1 MFHVKQDPLAHLDAA
16 LADLRRAGTFRDPAP
31 ARWAGPRPS
40 FASNDYLGLAAEPLR
55 SGAPGGAG
63 ASRLL
68 GGTHAAHEA
77 LEADLADWV
86 GAPAALLFSSGYAA
100 NVSAVAALAGPGDRI
115 LSDALVHASLIDGA
129 RLSRAEVVVVP
140 HVDLGALEAHLA
152 TPHAGRTLVVTESY
166 FSMDADGPDLVRLR
180 ALCDAHGAALV
191 VDEAHA
197 LGLYGP
203 GGGGR
208 LREAGV
214 SADVLLGTLGKSLGG
229 QGAFVAGSASLR
241 AWLYNRGRGF
251 VFSTGT
257 SPAVAATVAERL
269 RTVRRDEARRARP
282 LDLAARLRRRLLDA
296 GLDVPGGGPI
306 VPVVV
311 GEARRTVAIAE
322 RLQGAGFHVLP
333 VRPPT
338 VPEGTARLRVSV
350 TARHVE
356 RDVDELA
363 VALVEAVRA

>member
-1 MFHVKQDPLAHLDAA
+1 MKQDPLAHLDDA
-16 LADLRRAGTFRDPAP
+16 LDDLRRRGTFRDPAP

-40 FASNDYLGLAAEPLR
+40 FASNDYLGLASEPVR
-55 SGAPGGAG
+55 SAAAAGAG

-68 GGTHAAHEA
+68 GGTHAAHTA
-77 LEADLADWV
+77 LEGDLADWV
-86 GAPAALLFSSGYAA
+86 GADAALLFSSGYAA
-100 NVSAVAALAGPGDRI
+100 NVSVVAALAGAGDRV

-129 RLSRAEVVVVP
+129 RLSRASVSVVP
-140 HVDLGALEAHLA
+140 HLDLDALARELA
-152 TPHAGRTLVVTESY
+152 VPHPGRTFVVTESY

-214 SADVLLGTLGKSLGG
+214 RADVLLGTLGKSLGG

-241 AWLYNRGRGF
+241 AWLYNRARGF

-257 SPAVAATVAERL
+257 SPALAASVAERL
-269 RTVRRDEARRARP
+269 RVVRRDDARRARP
-282 LDLAARLRRRLLDA
+282 LDLAARLRARLLDA

-306 VPVVV
+306 VPVIV
-311 GEARRTVAIAE
+311 GDAARAVAIADTLV
-322 RLQGAGFHVLP
+322 RAGFHVLP

-338 VPEGTARLRVSV
+338 VPEGTARLRVSL
-350 TARHVE
+350 TARHGE

-363 VALVEAVRA
+363 VALVEAVRP